1 MDHFPPSSSL
11 EIMLLGGFHV
21 RRGGRP
27 VAGISYGKMRA
38 LLAYLAVERQQ
49 DHRRESLA
57 ALLWPHNTPETAR
70 ANLRRTM
77 TDLRRALESPS
88 GEPLFSADK
97 HSVSLA
103 CRRHVDT
110 AALAAALPSCTPE
123 NAATCNSCLTQMGQM
138 AELYRG
144 EFMAGFSLPDC
155 PEFEDWIAVQRE
167 AMHRHALALLEKASD
182 CHEKVGD
189 YRRAIQFALRH
200 TELEPWNESAH
211 CRVMRLYMQDNQ
223 RGAALAQYEACCRH
237 LSAGLGVPPGDD
249 IKRLAECIRGGTLPH
264 QQQRRRIRPLPG
276 TFDLGS
282 RTGLR
287 GGEPGLEAVAG
298 SGADRR
304 QVTVLSCELSLSAP
318 DDTPDE
324 ALELLR
330 AHRERCMN
338 IILLHSGHAIPTHD
352 GGLLAYFGYPRA
364 DEHAAR
370 HAVQAALA
378 VTRETSPGIEARAG
392 VHTGLIIAGSMLS
405 MPDTTGQTTKTA
417 IQLRGEVGFREVAI
431 SGETCRIASGH
442 FDCVSLGVRALPGL
456 SRAIEAFRVTRE
468 NDARTRLDAAAQLT
482 PFTGRKAEIAQ
493 LLAAWKET
501 SKGKRNIVLVQGEPG
516 IGKSRLLL
524 ALKKRLPNRP
534 HTIRE
539 LRCFPEFS
547 QSPFHPLI
555 AMLEGVFGFAQDD
568 TPERKSSRLARHLET
583 HFPAAAPDAIPLLSE
598 LLSLPL
604 DARHPAPSL
613 TPQKQKSRTIE
624 ILLDILGTLASRH
637 PVLLVIEDLHWID
650 PSTLELLSD
659 FITQKTEIPVFAL
672 LTARPEFD
680 PPWDESLETT
690 LFLKPLS
697 EEETAEMIA
706 AIGKGIPEP
715 ILNSIADRTDGVPLF
730 IEEMAK
736 IATLSD
742 RTDIPIT
749 LHDLLAAR
757 IDAMG
762 QAKSVAQI
770 AATIGR
776 EFSLD
781 LLRRIYAHDPASL
794 AYGLNML
801 QDADIIRAVNETTRQ
816 FKHALIQEAAY
827 QSQTWL
833 DRQDAHR
840 LIAEA
845 IQNDFPEV
853 AANQPEIVAQH
864 LSAAGE
870 TWRAIEFR
878 IKAGQRATR
887 HSANAEAIRHFNDG
901 LELLRTLPHNRTR
914 DHMESRLHLS
924 LGTVLVATT
933 GYGSVEAGQ
942 TYTRALALCG
952 QLGDNDGLYQAL
964 WGMWLTSSSRVDH
977 SHSLALGKE
986 LLCLA
991 EQSQDPLQ
999 LQLAHHALGNSL
1011 LITGNLPA
1019 ARSHL
1024 EASMALYKPEH
1035 HEILVSRYG
1044 ENSCVSSGSLLSAAW
1059 WLQGFPSQAEE
1070 TSRNTVAMAR
1080 QLNHPNSL
1088 GYALCAAAM
1097 LQRWMKQVESSAQF
1111 AQEAMTLSHRHG
1123 LSFWLGFSA
1132 SAYGWAMVMQG
1143 QPAGIAQMRECVAAV
1158 NAVMS
1163 GSKIIFLAPLND
1175 ALVHLGQFENAL
1187 AELNETLQVVVEK
1200 NDRFLE
1206 SEFHRLKGECL
1217 LHISPANTE
1226 AAEACFE
1233 QALAISRQQGAK
1245 SLELCAAMS
1254 MARVWRKQGK
1264 TEEARQLLEGICHC
1278 FAEGKD
1284 TPDLQEAARLMQSP
1298 G

>member
-1 MDHFPPSSSL
+1 MDRTPSTAAL

-21 RRGGRP
+21 RLDGHP
-27 VAGISYGKMRA
+27 VAGVSYGKMRA
-38 LLAYLAVERQQ
+38 LLAYLAVERKQ

-57 ALLWPHNTPETAR
+57 ALLWPGNNPETAR
-70 ANLRRTM
+70 GNLRRTL
-77 TDLRRALESPS
+77 TDLRQALKLPS

-97 HSVSLA
+97 HSVGFI
-103 CRRHVDT
+103 CRHHVDT
-110 AALAAALPSCTPE
+110 AALTAELPSCTPE
-123 NAATCNSCLTQMGQM
+123 DAAACNACLTQMGHK

-155 PEFEDWIAVQRE
+155 PEFEDWLAVQRE
-167 AMHRHALALLEKASD
+167 SMHRHALALLEKLSD
-182 CHEKVGD
+182 CHETMGN
-189 YRRAIQFALRH
+189 YRRAVQFALRH
-200 TELEPWNESAH
+200 TELEPWNEAAH
-211 CRVMRLYMQDNQ
+211 CRVMRLYTQNNQ

-237 LSAGLGVPPGDD
+237 LSAGLGTSPGEGTR
-249 IKRLAECIRGGTLPH
+249 RLAE
-264 QQQRRRIRPLPG
+264 RIRSGALPQG
-276 TFDLGS
+276 YS
-282 RTGLR
+282 R
-287 GGEPGLEAVAG
+287 EPARDRPGPAARTSLHTAEQ
-298 SGADRR
+298 STGADRR
-304 QVTVLSCELSLSAP
+304 QVTVLYCELSPSEP
-318 DDTPDE
+318 DDNPDKIM
-324 ALELLR
+324 ELLR
-330 AHRERCMN
+330 ASRGRCTE
-338 IILLHSGHAIPTHD
+338 IIQLYSGHVIPTHD

-364 DEHAAR
+364 NEHAAR

-392 VHTGLIIAGSMLS
+392 VHTGLIIASSASS
-405 MPDTTGQTTKTA
+405 MPDTTGQTTKAA
-417 IQLRGEVGFREVAI
+417 IQLRSEVGFHEVAI
-431 SGETCRIASGH
+431 SSETCRIVSGH
-442 FDCVSLGVRALPGL
+442 FDCVSLGTRPLSGL
-456 SRAIEAFRVTRE
+456 SRPIEAFRVARGNDVHTRP
-468 NDARTRLDAAAQLT
+468 DTASQLT
-482 PFTGRKAEIAQ
+482 PFTGRKAEIAK
-493 LLAAWKET
+493 LLAAWKAT

-524 ALKKRLPNRP
+524 ALKKLLPNRP

-555 AMLEGVFGFAQDD
+555 AMLESVFGFAQND
-568 TPERKSSRLARHLET
+568 TPETRSARLARHLET
-583 HFPAAAPDAIPLLSE
+583 HFPAAAPEAIPLLSQ

-604 DARHPAPSL
+604 DAHHQTPSL
-613 TPQKQKSRTIE
+613 TPQKQKSQTIDILLE
-624 ILLDILGTLASRH
+624 ILQTLAARH
-637 PVLLVIEDLHWID
+637 PVLLIIEDLHWID
-650 PSTLELLSD
+650 PSTLELLSI
-659 FITQKTEIPVFAL
+659 FITQKTETPVLAL

-680 PPWDESLETT
+680 PPWDESLDTT
-690 LFLKPLS
+690 LLLKALS
-697 EEETAEMIA
+697 NEETAEMIA
-706 AIGKGIPEP
+706 AINQDIPEP
-715 ILNSIADRTDGVPLF
+715 TLHAIADRTDGVPLF

-736 IATLSD
+736 VATLGE

-757 IDAMG
+757 IDATG
-762 QAKSVAQI
+762 RAKSIAQI

-781 LLRRIYAHDPASL
+781 LLRKIYAHDPESL
-794 AYGLNML
+794 SYGLNIL
-801 QDADIIRAVNETTRQ
+801 QDADLIRAVNETTRQ

-827 QSQTWL
+827 QSQTRL

-864 LSAAGE
+864 LSVAGE
-870 TWRAIEFR
+870 TWRAIEFW

-914 DHMESRLHLS
+914 DHLESRLHLS

-942 TYTRALALCG
+942 TYTRALALCE

-964 WGMWLTSSSRVDH
+964 WGMWLTSSSRAGH

-986 LLCLA
+986 LLYLA
-991 EQSQDPLQ
+991 EQSQDTLQ
-999 LQLAHHALGNSL
+999 LQLAHHALGNSSV
-1011 LITGNLPA
+1011 ITGNLPA

-1035 HEILVSRYG
+1035 HEILVGRYG
-1044 ENSCVSSGSLLSAAW
+1044 ENSCVSSGSLLSVVL

-1070 TSRNTVAMAR
+1070 TSRSTVAMAR
-1080 QLNHPNSL
+1080 QINHPNSL
-1088 GYALCAAAM
+1088 GYALCVAAM
-1097 LQRWMKQVESSAQF
+1097 LQRWMKRIESSAQF
-1111 AQEAMTLSHRHG
+1111 AQEAMALSHRHG

-1143 QPAGIAQMRECVAAV
+1143 QPAGIAQMQQCVAAA

-1163 GSKIIFLAPLND
+1163 GSKILFLAPLND

-1187 AELNETLQVVVEK
+1187 TELNETLLVVAEK

-1217 LHISPANTE
+1217 LQISPANTE
-1226 AAEACFE
+1226 AAEACFD

-1245 SLELCAAMS
+1245 SLELCAAIS
-1254 MARVWRKQGK
+1254 MARVWQKQGK
-1264 TEEARQLLEGICHC
+1264 TEEARQLLEEICHW
-1278 FAEGKD
+1278 FAEGQD
-1284 TPDLQEAARLMQSP
+1284 TPNLQEAAHLMRSL